1 MKKIIIY
8 SIVFFILMSLALFLH
23 IQLLPFSKTFIVQS
37 YTLNGFMAIISIF
50 ILKRGMQI
58 KKNDL
63 STFYFISVALK
74 LIIYFLFFR
83 PQFEIYKTLV
93 HSEFFI
99 FFIPYSIGLVFEII
113 FLARRYS

>member
-1 MKKIIIY
+1 MKKIITY

-23 IQLLPFSKTFIVQS
+23 IQLMPFSKTFIFHS
-37 YTLNGFMAIISIF
+37 YVLNGFMATISIF
-50 ILKRGMQI
+50 LLKRGMQI

-63 STFYFISVALK
+63 SPFYLTSVALK

-83 PQFEIYKTLV
+83 PQFETDKTLI

>member
-1 MKKIIIY
+1 
-8 SIVFFILMSLALFLH
+8 
-23 IQLLPFSKTFIVQS
+23 
-37 YTLNGFMAIISIF
+37 MATISIF
-50 ILKRGMQI
+50 LLKRGMQNNN
-58 KKNDL
+58 NDL
-63 STFYFISVALK
+63 STLYLISVALK

-83 PQFEIYKTLV
+83 PQFETDKTLI